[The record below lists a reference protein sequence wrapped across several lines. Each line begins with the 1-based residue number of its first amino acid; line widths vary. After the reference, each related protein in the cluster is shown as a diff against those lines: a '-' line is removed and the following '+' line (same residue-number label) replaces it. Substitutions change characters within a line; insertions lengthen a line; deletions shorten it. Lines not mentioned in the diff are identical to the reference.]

1 MQQGFKLGRAKE
13 ILRLVTQKKK
23 NARAV
28 NRGLR
33 YTLREK
39 KVWNCKKT
47 NVGTAKRQNQSLLKI
62 ELHDNTK
69 C

>member
-1 MQQGFKLGRAKE
+1 MQQGFKQGRAKE
-13 ILRLVTQKKK
+13 ILRLVTQKKGEK
-23 NARAV
+23 KKARAI

-39 KVWNCKKT
+39 KVCKKT
-47 NVGTAKRQNQSLLKI
+47 NVGENQSLLKI

>member
-1 MQQGFKLGRAKE
+1 MSLK
-13 ILRLVTQKKK
+13 KKK

-33 YTLREK
+33 YTVREK

-47 NVGTAKRQNQSLLKI
+47 NVGENQSLLKI

>member
-1 MQQGFKLGRAKE
+1 MEQGFKLGRAKE

-47 NVGTAKRQNQSLLKI
+47 DVGENQSLLKI